1 MEYIKIGQI
10 VNTHGL
16 DGQIKLNMYTENL
29 DDIKKYNIYLEK
41 GKVFEKLNVLEIKK
55 HKNQIILKI
64 EDIDNFEKAESLKN
78 KYVYIKDSE
87 MREKN
92 VLNKNEYFIKDL
104 IGLEVLDEDLNKIGI
119 LKDVLELYTDV
130 YVIERE
136 NKKDLLVPAIKQYVK
151 EINIKENKMKIK
163 LGNLN
168 EI

>member
-104 IGLEVLDEDLNKIGI
+104 IGLEVVDEDLTKIGI

-151 EINIKENKMKIK
+151 EINIKENIMKIK

>member
-29 DDIKKYNIYLEK
+29 EDIKKYNIYLEK

-55 HKNQIILKI
+55 HKNQIILNI
-64 EDIDNFEKAESLKN
+64 ENIDNIEKAESLKN

-104 IGLEVLDEDLNKIGI
+104 IGLEVVDEDLNKIGI

-151 EINIKENKMKIK
+151 EINIKEHRMKIK

>member
-29 DDIKKYNIYLEK
+29 EDIKKYNIYLEK

-55 HKNQIILKI
+55 HKNQIILNI
-64 EDIDNFEKAESLKN
+64 ENIDNIEKAESLKN

-104 IGLEVLDEDLNKIGI
+104 IGLEVVDEDLNKIGI

-151 EINIKENKMKIK
+151 EINIKEHKMKIK

>member
-151 EINIKENKMKIK
+151 EINIKENIMKIK

>member
-55 HKNQIILKI
+55 LKNQIILKI
-64 EDIDNFEKAESLKN
+64 ENIDNIEKAESLKN

-92 VLNKNEYFIKDL
+92 ALNKNEYFIKDL
-104 IGLEVLDEDLNKIGI
+104 IGLEVVDEDLNKVGI

>member
-64 EDIDNFEKAESLKN
+64 ENIDNFEKAESLKN

-104 IGLEVLDEDLNKIGI
+104 IGLEVVDEDLNKVGI

-151 EINIKENKMKIK
+151 EINIKENIMKIK